1 MPQPAELHASGG
13 DVKISSNLTLSLN
26 GSTNTLLCDAAMRM
40 LDRLETQTGVQI
52 VKSFQPGNAATIYVD
67 VADQNVVRPALG
79 VDESYSIDSIDGRIH
94 IRAKTIFGAMHSFET
109 LLQLVQ
115 AQGSQYTVPA
125 VTIRDAPR
133 FPWRGLLLD
142 PGRRFLPID
151 VILRVLDGMAA
162 VKMNVLHWHLT
173 EDQGFRIE
181 SQVFPKLHQL
191 GSEGKYYTQS
201 QVREIVAYASARGI
215 RVVPEFDMPG
225 HSTSWLVGYPELASH
240 AGPYHVE
247 HENRIFDAV
256 LDPTRESTYRFLESF
271 FGEMAT
277 LFPDEYVHIGGDESN
292 GKDWAANP
300 AIVSFMQQHQLKN
313 TQALQ
318 AYFNLRVQTLL
329 KKHGKQMVGWDEI
342 LNTDLSPEVVIQ
354 NWHGAEFLIDAARQG
369 HRGLLSQ
376 PYYLDHMYS
385 AAEMYAADPVLAG
398 SNLSDV
404 EAKRVLGGEACMWG
418 EQVSGLTVESR
429 IWPRTAAVAERFWS
443 PSTTRDINDMYRR
456 LTVTSL
462 RLDALG
468 VTHISTPQRG
478 LRQLA
483 GSEAGGV
490 ELGVLASVLQ
500 PADFEVRAEQQHT
513 SPLTPTDRFIDFTRP
528 DPPAQHDF
536 QILVDQYLI
545 DSGSTARQLHKEQ
558 LEVIFRSWI
567 AVSPELDEL
576 AATRPLL
583 AETRERRN
591 QLPRLGLLGLQ
602 SLGYIEANAA
612 PPPGWTAAEK
622 ELLQNAADHTGMV
635 DFVVLTPLK
644 KLFDTASKP

>member
-1 MPQPAELHASGG
+1 MPQPAELHVSGA
-13 DVKISSNLTLSLN
+13 DVKISSTLTLSLN
-26 GSTNTLLCDAAMRM
+26 GSTNTLLSDAAMRM

-52 VKSFQPGNAATIYVD
+52 VKSFQQTTNSTIYIEIVD
-67 VADQNVVRPALG
+67 QSVVRPTLG
-79 VDESYSIDSIDGRIH
+79 VDESYSIDSQDGRIH
-94 IRAKTIFGAMHSFET
+94 IKAKTIFGAMHSFET

-115 AQGSQYTVPA
+115 ARGSQYIVPG
-125 VTIRDAPR
+125 VTITDGPR

-142 PGRRFLPID
+142 PGRRFLPLD
-151 VILRVLDGMAA
+151 VILRILDGMAA

-181 SQVFPKLHQL
+181 SLTFPKLHQL
-191 GSEGKYYTQS
+191 GSEGKYYTQA
-201 QVREIVAYASARGI
+201 QVREVVAYASARGI

-256 LDPTRESTYRFLESF
+256 LDPTRESTYRFLDSF

-300 AIVSFMQQHQLKN
+300 AIISFMQQHQLEN

-318 AYFNLRVQTLL
+318 AYFNLRVQALL

-342 LNTDLSPEVVIQ
+342 LNTNLSPEVVIQ
-354 NWHGAEFLIDAARQG
+354 NWHGTEFLIDAAREG

-385 AAEMYAADPVLAG
+385 AAEMYAADPVPTG
-398 SNLSDV
+398 SNLSDA

-418 EQVSGLTVESR
+418 EQISGLTAESR

-456 LTVTSL
+456 LAVTSL

-483 GSEAGGV
+483 DSEAGGV

-500 PADFEVRAEQQHT
+500 PADFEIRAEQQHT
-513 SPLTPTDRFIDFTRP
+513 SPLTPIGSFIDFTRP

-545 DSGSTARQLHKEQ
+545 DSNSTARQLHKEQ

-583 AETRERRN
+583 AETNERRKE
-591 QLPRLGLLGLQ
+591 LPRLGLLGLQ

-612 PPPGWTAAEK
+612 PPPDWTAAEK
-622 ELLQNAADHTGMV
+622 ELLKNAADHTEMV